1 MNHLCER
8 ASKLTF
14 TQVNVLLGIRGIW
27 VSIQKQRLDQ
37 VASLGRVHTKLEACT
52 GAYLCALQ
60 TNRHAGCWMLD
71 SEESLILTW
80 LEEVY
85 EKRVVLVEDP
95 FAPGNYAIISIMVVV
110 YPGKTSL
117 PEAQSSESLVWYG
130 L

>member
-1 MNHLCER
+1 
-8 ASKLTF
+8 
-14 TQVNVLLGIRGIW
+14 
-27 VSIQKQRLDQ
+27 
-37 VASLGRVHTKLEACT
+37 
-52 GAYLCALQ
+52 
-60 TNRHAGCWMLD
+60 MLD

-130 L
+130 LWFQPEGCQKGDAQYGSW